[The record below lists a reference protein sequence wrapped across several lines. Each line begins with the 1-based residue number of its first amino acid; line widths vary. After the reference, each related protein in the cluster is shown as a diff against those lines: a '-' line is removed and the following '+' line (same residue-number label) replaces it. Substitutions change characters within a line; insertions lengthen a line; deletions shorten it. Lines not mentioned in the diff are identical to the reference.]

1 MPQPRLLLIDD
12 EPALADYLASAART
26 CGFDPIVTQR
36 DDEFRETFIARRPEM
51 VALDLGMPVDGVELT
66 RFLADQDYR
75 GPVLIVSGFDR
86 RVLEFGVST
95 GGSARTQYGGSG
107 RKTRAP
113 RGAGRAAL
121 QVKSDIGPVSPAAEL
136 QLIDGLQRAL
146 DDQQLHMVYQPKVSL
161 RDGGLRQVEALVRW
175 QDPELGAVKPSHF
188 VPLAEEH
195 GLIDELTQWG
205 LRRILRQWI
214 DWRDQGLD
222 TCIAFNISALSL
234 QHLDF
239 PDLVERMCR
248 ALDVPT
254 DRLVLELT
262 EGATQPLVKLMD
274 ALTRFRIK
282 GIGLA
287 IDDFGTGYSSLMQLR
302 QLPFT
307 EVKIDQAFVADLPY
321 SRDSR
326 LIIQAVTDLAHG
338 LGLTTTAEG
347 VETIEQL
354 RIIRELGC
362 DCVQGYLVSAP
373 LDPKALKPWIQKF
386 RRAWPAM
393 IAEEKLAL
401 WGDVETDPLSERQI

>member
-1 MPQPRLLLIDD
+1 MSPQ
-12 EPALADYLASAART
+12 
-26 CGFDPIVTQR
+26 
-36 DDEFRETFIARRPEM
+36 
-51 VALDLGMPVDGVELT
+51 
-66 RFLADQDYR
+66 
-75 GPVLIVSGFDR
+75 
-86 RVLEFGVST
+86 
-95 GGSARTQYGGSG
+95 
-107 RKTRAP
+107 
-113 RGAGRAAL
+113 
-121 QVKSDIGPVSPAAEL
+121 AEL
-136 QLIDGLQRAL
+136 EIVRGLQRAIDL
-146 DDQQLHMVYQPKVSL
+146 QRLHMMYQPKICL

-175 QDPELGAVKPSHF
+175 DDPDLGAVKPSDF

-195 GLIDELTQWG
+195 GLIHELTQWG
-205 LRRILRQWI
+205 LRTILKQWL
-214 DWRDQGLD
+214 DWRDEGLD

-307 EVKIDQAFVADLPY
+307 EVKIDQAFVADVPH

-326 LIIQAVTDLAHG
+326 LIIQAVTELAHG
-338 LGLTTTAEG
+338 LGLTATAEG
-347 VETIEQL
+347 VETIDQL
-354 RIIRELGC
+354 RTVRELGC
-362 DCVQGYLVSAP
+362 DYVQGYLITPP
-373 LDPKALKPWIQKF
+373 LDPKVLKGWVQKF

-393 IAEEKLAL
+393 VAEEKLAL
-401 WGDVETDPLSERQI
+401 WEDVEADAIK